1 MRIEMYPTV
10 DFADIKEEFG
20 LSYKDY
26 NFTNMVQNGSY
37 VFFALDEDEL
47 EVRKEDIEYIE
58 KLGDCSSSHCKR
70 LKNELALIEYFNSLG
85 YNDAILICICW

>member
-1 MRIEMYPTV
+1 MRIKMYPTV
-10 DFADIKEEFG
+10 AFEDIKAEFG

-26 NFTNMVQNGSY
+26 YFTNMVQNGSY

-85 YNDAILICICW
+85 YNDAILICIVW